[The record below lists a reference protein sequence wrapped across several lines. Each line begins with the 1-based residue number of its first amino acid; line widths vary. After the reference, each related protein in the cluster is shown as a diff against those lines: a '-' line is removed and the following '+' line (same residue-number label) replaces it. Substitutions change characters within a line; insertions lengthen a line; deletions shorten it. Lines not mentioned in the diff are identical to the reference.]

1 MMMARP
7 TELAR
12 MRNLRVIDGH
22 FFCEPDGKPHSQAG
36 SGAIKCLLSA
46 IC

>member
-22 FFCEPDGKPHSQAG
+22 FFVNPMVNLTVKPGQAQ
-36 SGAIKCLLSA
+36 
-46 IC
+46 